1 MKDILAVVFHPPS
14 GGSSAERLVHDG
26 RWAATHDLIAVLRD
40 VGLEP
45 VLAVTSL
52 DEEPT
57 RTPVPDAEVFEI
69 PKRSPFHFGETLK
82 DLIRERDPAGLL
94 YFGSGSGLLLTRN
107 RMEHLRRFAE
117 RDLPGAVFNN
127 FYSCDYAAVSAAGR
141 LLDLDL
147 PEIDN
152 PLGFVLADAGIP
164 CSTLERSAETQ
175 FDIDTPTD
183 VLILGAT
190 DRGGPAIRSLL
201 DRLDLAHPS
210 MPDLLELLSDRSAHV
225 CLVGR
230 VSPRTWTD
238 IETEVA
244 CRTSGL
250 LEGRGMRAGTSTR
263 LPILHQMLRE
273 DGIATFFDRLSRACN
288 GAVIDTRPLLAGA
301 GPLPPPAD
309 RFASDLLRPNDVLDP
324 LWQSFTEAAIAA
336 PIPVLLG
343 GHSAVS
349 GGLYLLAE
357 ACWKGRTLDR
367 RLHPEPFDLH
377 KEPS

>member
-1 MKDILAVVFHPPS
+1 MKDVLAVIFHPPL
-14 GGSSAERLVHDG
+14 GGSEAERLVSDG
-26 RWAATHDLIAVLRD
+26 RWAAARDLISTLRD
-40 VGLEP
+40 VDLEP
-45 VLAVTSL
+45 VLAVTPSSGNPPMFPDL
-52 DEEPT
+52 DP
-57 RTPVPDAEVFEI
+57 EVFEI
-69 PKRSPFHFGETLK
+69 PKRTPFHFGETLK
-82 DLIRERDPAGLL
+82 DLIRKRKPSGLL

-117 RDLPGAVFNN
+117 HDLPGAVFNN
-127 FYSCDYAAVSAAGR
+127 FYSCDYAAVAGAQR

-152 PLGFVLADAGIP
+152 PLGFALADAGIP

-190 DRGGPAIRSLL
+190 DRGGPSIRSVL
-201 DRLDLAHPS
+201 DRLDLAHPFI
-210 MPDLLELLSDRSAHV
+210 PDLLELLSDRSAHV

-230 VSPRTWTD
+230 VSPRTWAD

-250 LEGRGMRAGTSTR
+250 LEGRGMRAGVNTR
-263 LPILHQMLRE
+263 LPVLHQMLRE
-273 DGIATFFDRLSRACN
+273 DGIPAFFDRLSQACD
-288 GAVIDTRPLLAGA
+288 GAVIDTRPLLAGP
-301 GPLPPPAD
+301 GPLPPSAD
-309 RFASDLLRPNDVLDP
+309 RFASDLLRPNEIGNP
-324 LWQSFTEAAIAA
+324 QWQSFTEAAIAS

-357 ACWKGRTLDR
+357 ACWKGRILDR
-367 RLHPEPFDLH
+367 RLHPEPFDPD
-377 KEPS
+377 KERS

>member
-14 GGSSAERLVHDG
+14 GNSQAERLVDDA
-26 RWAATHDLIAVLRD
+26 RSAAAQDLIAVLRD
-40 VGLEP
+40 VDLEP
-45 VLAVTSL
+45 VLAVTPS
-52 DEEPT
+52 EGEPA
-57 RTPVPDAEVFEI
+57 RRPPPDAEIVEI
-69 PKRSPFHFGETLK
+69 PKRIPFHFGEALK
-82 DLIRERDPAGLL
+82 DLIRKRNADGLL

-107 RMEHLRRFAE
+107 RMKHLRRFAE

-127 FYSCDYAAVSAAGR
+127 FYSCDYAAVAGAAR

-152 PLGFVLADAGIP
+152 PLGFALADAGIP
-164 CSTLERSAETQ
+164 CSTLERNAETQ

-190 DRGGPAIRSLL
+190 TRGGPSIRSVL
-201 DRLDLAHPS
+201 DRHDLAHPFI
-210 MPDLLELLSDRSAHV
+210 PNLLELLSDRSAHV

-230 VSPRTWTD
+230 VSPRTWAD

-250 LEGRGMRAGTSTR
+250 LEGRGMRAAANTR
-263 LPILHQMLRE
+263 LPVLHQMLRE
-273 DGIATFFDRLSRACN
+273 DGIQSFFDRLSQACD
-288 GAVIDTRPLLAGA
+288 GAVIDTRPLLAGP

-309 RFASDLLRPNDVLDP
+309 RYASDLLQPNEIRDP

-357 ACWKGRTLDR
+357 ACWMGRTLHR
-367 RLHPEPFDLH
+367 RLHPEPFDPD
-377 KEPS
+377 KERP